1 MTGNNASDESMDAY
15 INFGPILSHKEM
27 MKLDED
33 ASGWGTVRRICLM
46 TCTRDADMLRNLNA
60 EFPEA
65 FDEVFESVEK
75 FKEHAKR
82 LLDIA
87 EAASL
92 RMQIAGSATID

>member
-27 MKLDED
+27 MKLDAD
-33 ASGWGTVRRICLM
+33 ASGWGTVRRICLT
-46 TCTRDADMLRNLNA
+46 TCTRDAAMLRNLNA

-65 FDEVFESVEK
+65 FDEVFKSVEN

-92 RMQIAGSATID
+92 RMQIASNAAID